1 MFENDCSAFE
11 HILDVMLFRISA
23 ILIKG
28 VPPQPQLNSL
38 SLG

>member
-11 HILDVMLFRISA
+11 HIWNVMLLRIST

-28 VPPQPQLNSL
+28 APPRPQLNSL
-38 SLG
+38 PL